1 MMAPAS
7 DIVNLKKFLIQL
19 AGALKNPYSHMR
31 PYLVLDN
38 LPAHRSPKV
47 REELQRFHVCFQPP
61 YSSPANCQETVWSIL
76 KREYYVRLHRRD
88 EDLANDEAFRAMIR
102 QLYEEV
108 PIITENILRANQRY
122 LAQYLALG
130 SD

>member
-1 MMAPAS
+1 M
-7 DIVNLKKFLIQL
+7 
-19 AGALKNPYSHMR
+19 
-31 PYLVLDN
+31 
-38 LPAHRSPKV
+38 
-47 REELQRFHVCFQPP
+47 
-61 YSSPANCQETVWSIL
+61 NCQETVWSIL